1 MPVVT
6 KAGQKDAEQC
16 DAADDSAQDGSD
28 VLIVAVDQVV
38 DQRIFGAVRIAS
50 VFREDFVRSVGRT
63 VGRAV
68 EVRVVVVRMADV
80 DAVVAA
86 AQAVVD
92 GRTVTSAAL
101 AGAPRTLVPLLVGVV
116 ILRAL
121 VLALLASFVLDTL
134 LADLQAPRG
143 ERNKKTWSGAI
154 HFHHGTPSVTRAV
167 SRRTAV
173 VSRQIGSTGCTAPRA
188 ISSVDKKAKPKRQRC
203 QTI

>member
-1 MPVVT
+1 
-6 KAGQKDAEQC
+6 
-16 DAADDSAQDGSD
+16 
-28 VLIVAVDQVV
+28 VV
-38 DQRIFGAVRIAS
+38 DQRVFGAVRIAS

-134 LADLQAPRG
+134 LADLFVKSVGSALLAARMALAADGFAGQWLERTLLLRTDPFVVIAVRTRLRLLQA
-143 ERNKKTWSGAI
+143 SLLY
-154 HFHHGTPSVTRAV
+154 
-167 SRRTAV
+167 
-173 VSRQIGSTGCTAPRA
+173 RA
-188 ISSVDKKAKPKRQRC
+188 IRSNVSPFLSLKC
-203 QTI
+203 